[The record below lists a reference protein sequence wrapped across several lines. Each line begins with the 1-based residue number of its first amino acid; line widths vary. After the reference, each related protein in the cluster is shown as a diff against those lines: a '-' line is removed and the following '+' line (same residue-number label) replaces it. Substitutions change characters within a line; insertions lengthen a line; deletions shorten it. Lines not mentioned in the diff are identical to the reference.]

1 MNEELFR
8 KRIKILLIIF
18 GVWALLAAGR
28 LFYFTVIQQDRLK
41 KESRQLAWREA
52 EIPVIRG
59 RILSADGVPLAWSN
73 ASCSLYLENWP
84 IRTKR
89 KEFLLDFLRSQYSVL
104 LSGDEKTPVR
114 ILHREPMERFPGIS
128 DEISGIPELRCSVT
142 MDRKRVESERIRQ
155 LLGECKHDLSGSLA
169 AVSGL
174 ELKYEETLRGK
185 DGKFRVMLNRHGN
198 WMENTL
204 RILIDPVQG
213 SDVYL
218 PETFEAL
225 QKESGHAE

>member
-104 LSGDEKTPVR
+104 LSGDEKK
-114 ILHREPMERFPGIS
+114 G
-128 DEISGIPELRCSVT
+128 
-142 MDRKRVESERIRQ
+142 
-155 LLGECKHDLSGSLA
+155 
-169 AVSGL
+169 
-174 ELKYEETLRGK
+174 
-185 DGKFRVMLNRHGN
+185 
-198 WMENTL
+198 
-204 RILIDPVQG
+204 
-213 SDVYL
+213 
-218 PETFEAL
+218 
-225 QKESGHAE
+225 